1 MSIDLRR
8 FDYALDPLLRMR
20 QWQLEALRTQL
31 GRLQNRIAALQQEL
45 DRAHGELRAQGAL
58 AAQLLLQRCDP
69 AQHVRSLYWLQQQ
82 RVRIA
87 ALDREMACLH
97 TERSQLVT
105 RCQAQQQGIDAIE
118 AHRDE
123 AVADFARAEAAV
135 QATAADRDWLARLA
149 VGDARKETSAA
160 GGAA

>member
-31 GRLQNRIAALQQEL
+31 GRLQKRIAALQQEL
-45 DRAHGELRAQGAL
+45 DRAHGELHAQGAL
-58 AAQLLLQRCDP
+58 AAKFLLQRCDP
-69 AQHVRSLYWLQQQ
+69 ERHVRSLHWLQQQ
-82 RVRIA
+82 RTRIA
-87 ALDREMACLH
+87 ALDRQMAGLH
-97 TERSQLVT
+97 AERSQLMT

-123 AVADFARAEAAV
+123 AVADFARAEAAGL
-135 QATAADRDWLARLA
+135 ATVADRDWLARLA
-149 VGDARKETSAA
+149 VDNARKETSAA